1 MALCCH
7 VCRVLSLTNPAKKF
21 KVEMNAKQLFLTGC
35 VVLYRNVNLV
45 VVEGG
50 PRQQSKYRRL
60 MLSRIKWGE
69 ETVPGEGDKV
79 EKNQCQ
85 LVWEG
90 TVKSRSF
97 GEIKFKVC
105 PSESLAREHF
115 RKHGVEHYWDLAY
128 SSTLLELA
136 DA

>member
-1 MALCCH
+1 M
-7 VCRVLSLTNPAKKF
+7 T
-21 KVEMNAKQLFLTGC
+21 Q
-35 VVLYRNVNLV
+35 
-45 VVEGG
+45 
-50 PRQQSKYRRL
+50 
-60 MLSRIKWGE
+60 
-69 ETVPGEGDKV
+69 
-79 EKNQCQ
+79 
-85 LVWEG
+85 G

-105 PSESLAREHF
+105 PTESLAREHF